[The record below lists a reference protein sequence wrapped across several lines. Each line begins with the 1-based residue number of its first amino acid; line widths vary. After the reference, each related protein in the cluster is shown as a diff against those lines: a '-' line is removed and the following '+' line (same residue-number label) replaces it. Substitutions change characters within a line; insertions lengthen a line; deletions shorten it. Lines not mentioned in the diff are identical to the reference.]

1 MKEIE
6 KPSNTKDINTSEI
19 EESKE
24 DVNYHNQVIYYSLYI
39 LIQIELSY
47 NINSKGLTMRGILI
61 NPA

>member
-24 DVNYHNQVIYYSLYI
+24 DENNHNQVIYYSLYFF
-39 LIQIELSY
+39 IQIELSY
-47 NINSKGLTMRGILI
+47 NINSKGVTMRGILI
-61 NPA
+61 NLA